1 MSFNQFEKT
10 NKSKGLL
17 TTHLANDNDLYYY
30 LLSGILPLIG
40 TGCCGF

>member
-17 TTHLANDNDLYYY
+17 TAHLINDNNLHYH
-30 LLSGILPLIG
+30 LLSGIFPLIG
-40 TGCCGF
+40 TGCCEF